1 LLGTKFVLFTNRQLN
16 VAHICHYV
24 RFFVMR
30 PAAIA
35 GYCHQGPVLI
45 QRYQSV
51 VQAID
56 K

>member
-1 LLGTKFVLFTNRQLN
+1 MDRQLS
-16 VAHICHYV
+16 VDHLCHHF

-45 QRYQSV
+45 QRSQSF